1 MKKASLLLLCGSL
14 VNVAIKVQAADPADS
29 AVGNSRQEAQQV
41 ATQIA
46 SQALVAEANG
56 DFLGRQRLLS
66 EAELLDSDC
75 VLAKSQKSEVK
86 IDDTWLTVDQCVA
99 RLDNNRLIAEYEQL
113 RGTTELNLD
122 QHLRLAQWCLQKQ
135 LMLQAYGHLNRVI
148 QLDPDNEPALRA
160 LGYQQVGNEWIS
172 PAQLQ
177 EARAMAENTQASLA
191 KFGKQLQ
198 EVKRGLASPRPAVRD
213 GAIATFKAINDPSA
227 VPAVESILSSP
238 NANIASLVID
248 WLAAVDSLESSQA
261 LTRYALFHPE
271 NNAQQQAREKLK
283 TRPLHDF
290 VPELIELTVSPV
302 AAMLVPVFAAD
313 GTLSGYRQAFAK
325 EGAERNN
332 LLVVDT
338 TIRRFSIGTIVNE
351 ARDNDNA
358 IVRTVD
364 MDVNAANR
372 RIERTVNELAAQ
384 DAMQRQAAVQQ
395 ANAAIQARNVRIAE
409 LLSFVSG
416 EEISSTPQ
424 AIWQWWDKYNESDT
438 QLAKGTNLRR
448 SALTHIAPRY
458 EAYGYARRPEF
469 PNRGRLP
476 IGNMSSSGALF
487 GDRAGSGSRMGGF
500 SGPIQPECFVA
511 GTPVLTHK
519 GLTPVDR
526 VRTGDLV
533 LSRDLSSGS
542 LAWKPVIV
550 ATQRPPE
557 ATKEIQTSSQSLR
570 CTGGH
575 LFWVSGKGWVKA
587 SELKPADVLHCAG
600 EPTVV
605 MDVKEMPAAPTFNLS
620 VADNANYFVG
630 SELVLTHDVTKR
642 EPTRLRVP
650 GLHEIAIQTP

>member
-1 MKKASLLLLCGSL
+1 MKKATLLVLCGAL
-14 VNVAIKVQAADPADS
+14 VNVGIQAQAADPADT
-29 AVGNSRQEAQQV
+29 ALNNSLTKLQQV

-66 EAELLDSDC
+66 EAELLDSNC
-75 VLAKSQKSEVK
+75 VLAKSQKSAVK
-86 IDDTWLTVDQCVA
+86 IDDTWLTADQCVE
-99 RLDNNRLIAEYEQL
+99 RLDKSSLIAEYEQL
-113 RGTTELNLD
+113 RGTNELNLD

-177 EARAMAENTQASLA
+177 DARSMAEHTQASLT

-198 EVKRGLASPRPAVRD
+198 DIKRALASPRPAVRD
-213 GAIATFKAINDPSA
+213 GAVATLKAIDDPFA

-248 WLAAVDSLESSQA
+248 WMAAVDSLESSQA
-261 LTRYALFHPE
+261 LTRYALFHPDA
-271 NNAQQQAREKLK
+271 NAQQQAREKLK

-313 GTLSGYRQAFAK
+313 GTLSGYRQAFSQ

-358 IVRTVD
+358 VVRTVD

-372 RIERTVNELAAQ
+372 RIERTVHELATQ
-384 DAMQRQAAVQQ
+384 DAIKRQAAIQQ

-416 EEISSTPQ
+416 EEIPSTPQ
-424 AIWQWWDKYNESDT
+424 AIWQWWDNYNESNT
-438 QLAKGTNLRR
+438 QLNKGTNLRR

-458 EAYGYARRPEF
+458 EAYSYTRRPEF
-469 PNRGRLP
+469 SNRS
-476 IGNMSSSGALF
+476 NMPFGDMSTSGTLF
-487 GDRAGSGSRMGGF
+487 GNRAGSGSRMGGF

-511 GTPVLTHK
+511 GTPVMTHK
-519 GLTPVDR
+519 GLTSVDR

-605 MDVKEMPAAPTFNLS
+605 MDVKDMPPAPTFNLS
-620 VADNANYFVG
+620 VSDNANYFVG

-642 EPTRLRVP
+642 EPTRMRVP
-650 GLHEIAIQTP
+650 GLHELASQMP